1 MEIIKNMKN
10 WVLGKIPD
18 RRIAIESR
26 KSMQNRQKRIL

>member
-10 WVLGKIPD
+10 WVVWKIPD

-26 KSMQNRQKRIL
+26 KSMQNRQESIL

>member
-10 WVLGKIPD
+10 WVVRKIPD

-26 KSMQNRQKRIL
+26 KSMQNRQ